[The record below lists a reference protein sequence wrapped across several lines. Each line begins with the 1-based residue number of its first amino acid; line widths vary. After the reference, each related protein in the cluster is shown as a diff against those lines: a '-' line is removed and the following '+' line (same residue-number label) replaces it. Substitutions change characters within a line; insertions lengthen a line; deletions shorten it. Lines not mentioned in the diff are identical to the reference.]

1 MPTFPTSPPYSCLRP
16 GAASSSSPSSEWAS
30 ALGVSREDSVEISD
44 RKSEKSFWSP
54 ASMSVPV
61 VPKLLLKQQHE
72 EDAEPHSASQDP
84 VIESLERA
92 LIGQVDAT
100 EFDQGYRGDRLP
112 SFDDGRVV
120 PEPLTSPPSLIDL
133 ARPRSGPVSKGNTE
147 GPLWQRKRKECERLR
162 RIIRGRTPYREGV
175 S

>member
-1 MPTFPTSPPYSCLRP
+1 M
-16 GAASSSSPSSEWAS
+16 
-30 ALGVSREDSVEISD
+30 
-44 RKSEKSFWSP
+44 
-54 ASMSVPV
+54 SMPV

-72 EDAEPHSASQDP
+72 EDTDPHSTSQNP

-92 LIGQVDAT
+92 LIGQVDAI
-100 EFDQGYRGDRLP
+100 EFDQGYRRDRPPP

-120 PEPLTSPPSLIDL
+120 PEPPTSPPPLIDL
-133 ARPRSGPVSKGNTE
+133 ATRPRSGRVSKGNTE

-162 RIIRGRTPYREGV
+162 RIMRGRTPYREGV

>member
-1 MPTFPTSPPYSCLRP
+1 M
-16 GAASSSSPSSEWAS
+16 
-30 ALGVSREDSVEISD
+30 
-44 RKSEKSFWSP
+44 
-54 ASMSVPV
+54 SMPV

-72 EDAEPHSASQDP
+72 EDTDPHSTSQDP

-92 LIGQVDAT
+92 LIGQVDAI
-100 EFDQGYRGDRLP
+100 EFDQGYREDRPP

-120 PEPLTSPPSLIDL
+120 PEPPTSPPPLIDL
-133 ARPRSGPVSKGNTE
+133 ATRPRSGPVSKGNTE

-162 RIIRGRTPYREGV
+162 RIIRERTPYREGV